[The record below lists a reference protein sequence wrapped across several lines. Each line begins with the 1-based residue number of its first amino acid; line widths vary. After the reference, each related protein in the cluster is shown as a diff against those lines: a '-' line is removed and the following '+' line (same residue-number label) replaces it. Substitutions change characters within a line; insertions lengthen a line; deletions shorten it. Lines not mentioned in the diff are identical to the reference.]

1 MRPQIAPAQVS
12 FLTSTL
18 RSHGIDL
25 RADVA
30 PEFTITSPI
39 KFGKRTRRVKICKND
54 DHIDQCKLRDL
65 RVWFAQQ
72 SGNLF
77 YSVAKHTKHTKHY
90 GSCHLCRR
98 GGEWSLVRQR
108 LRDGLIYVDLL
119 VFCMFLLLK
128 SQVWCTQFHWLPIL
142 STSPPKGTSIGG
154 AIFSEMSI
162 WLKTGISYLDLRLFM
177 FRTPILVLNTLEMVP
192 MWKFP
197 SKKPWFVYSRGV
209 QFLNGGCDGLI

>member
-54 DHIDQCKLRDL
+54 DHIYQCKLRDL

-72 SGNLF
+72 SGILF
-77 YSVAKHTKHTKHY
+77 YSVAKHTKHY

-98 GGEWSLVRQR
+98 VVSDLWCDRDSGMGWSM
-108 LRDGLIYVDLL
+108 LIYLFFVCFCYSNLKFGVPNFTGCQYWVHHLRRGLPL
-119 VFCMFLLLK
+119 VVRF
-128 SQVWCTQFHWLPIL
+128 SQRCRYGSKPG
-142 STSPPKGTSIGG
+142 S
-154 AIFSEMSI
+154 AI
-162 WLKTGISYLDLRLFM
+162 WT
-177 FRTPILVLNTLEMVP
+177 
-192 MWKFP
+192 
-197 SKKPWFVYSRGV
+197 
-209 QFLNGGCDGLI
+209 